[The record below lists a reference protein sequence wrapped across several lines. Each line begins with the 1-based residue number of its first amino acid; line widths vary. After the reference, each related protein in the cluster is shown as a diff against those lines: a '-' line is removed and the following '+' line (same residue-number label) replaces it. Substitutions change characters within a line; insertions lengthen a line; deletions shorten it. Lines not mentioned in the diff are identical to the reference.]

1 MFEEK
6 LVLDSQARREIVDT
20 KVTCPFLGSAVFQET
35 LSVYGDAVNPLAKI
49 EDVTELGNRGG
60 GDLGN
65 LLALFAAGNHAF
77 MRNESGTALDV
88 PVPEASFS
96 LELPGSQGSHAG
108 HSGILEANPKE
119 LDSGRL
125 CIKIFQRLALLAV
138 DDSIKRSDVGRFVA
152 ENLKRDPG
160 SNVSG
165 PNAVKSLVEDLGAF
179 LGSLASELINVGGPT
194 ATRAV
199 KERFTKLLGAD
210 NLVGS
215 AGEFGLLFAF
225 LHRSPRTKNVDGEL
239 ALSLEDVRGMFL
251 DQRLP
256 EHWDTW
262 KKLRSDWMA
271 HTASLIAIAEDEYR
285 RL

>member
-1 MFEEK
+1 MLEEK
-6 LVLDSQARREIVDT
+6 LVLDSQARREIVDS

-35 LSVYGDAVNPLAKI
+35 LRVYGDAVNPLAKI

-60 GDLGN
+60 GDFGN

-88 PVPEASFS
+88 PVPEAMFS

-138 DDSIKRSDVGRFVA
+138 DDTIKRSDVGRFIA
-152 ENLKRDPG
+152 ENLKRDSG

-165 PNAVKSLVEDLGAF
+165 PNAVKSLVEDLGVF
-179 LGSLASELINVGGPT
+179 LGCLASELINVGGPV

-199 KERFTKLLGAD
+199 KESFTKLLGAD

-225 LHRSPRTKNVDGEL
+225 LHRSPRTKNVDGEP

-251 DQRLP
+251 DKRLP

-262 KKLRSDWMA
+262 EKLRADWIA
-271 HTASLIAIAEDEYR
+271 HTASLVATAEEEYR